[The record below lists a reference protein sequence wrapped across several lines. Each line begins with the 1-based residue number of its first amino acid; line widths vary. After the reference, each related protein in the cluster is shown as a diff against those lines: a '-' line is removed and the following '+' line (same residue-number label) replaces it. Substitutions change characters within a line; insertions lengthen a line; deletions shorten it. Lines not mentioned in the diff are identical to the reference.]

1 MLNLFEMNANYNV
14 FKNLFLFPFQFQ
26 QMQIDSFFICKS
38 IDSCLEQLNLDDNYN
53 LAIAA
58 PRQQILNSHFF
69 SSLDMFCLNRNE
81 KITSYQPVLMI
92 PKDNQLKS
100 RIDEITRNAFE
111 AGLLDKW
118 KRESQRKK
126 KQENSFFETEPG
138 LRLSNVG
145 AIFFVCGG
153 GYIVAITAFVC
164 ETFIHYKVKQ
174 KGRFWFWTYLEHF
187 VDGHRHYFRS
197 LPERL
202 MKSFQRKSIN
212 ISKKTRTHIRNGA
225 KFTNRAQV
233 KTESRR
239 RSIKY

>member
-1 MLNLFEMNANYNV
+1 MSFEMNPNCNE
-14 FKNLFLFPFQFQ
+14 FKKFISILHFQFQ

-38 IDSCLEQLNLDDNYN
+38 IDSCLEQLKFNENHN

-58 PRQQILNSHFF
+58 PRQHILNSHFY
-69 SSLDMFCLNRNE
+69 SPLDMFCLNRNE
-81 KITSYQPVLMI
+81 KITSYQPVLMT
-92 PKDNQLKS
+92 PKDSQLKS
-100 RIDEITRNAFE
+100 RIDEIARNAFE
-111 AGLLDKW
+111 AGLLVKW

-126 KQENSFFETEPG
+126 EREHSHFESEPG

-164 ETFIHYKVKQ
+164 ETVIHIKVKQ
-174 KGRFWFWTYLEHF
+174 ERQFRIWRYLEYL

-202 MKSFQRKSIN
+202 MKTFRRNSFD
-212 ISKKTRTHIRNGA
+212 ISKKIRTRTRNGV
-225 KFTNRAQV
+225 KFTIR
-233 KTESRR
+233 TEINTISRR
-239 RSIKY
+239 RSI